1 MLTNITFKQK
11 LIFMISIILL
21 LISISS
27 VYIYRSVTQ
36 VAQNWESYQTQVAV
50 RQQLL
55 MNIKANFGYG
65 GMIHN
70 FKNYV
75 LRGKAKYLPK
85 IDKNYHALQADLTS
99 YNLLKGLTN
108 EELQA
113 LSDIASVA
121 KNYFDNT
128 KYVDSLFA
136 KGKTAED
143 VDSVVK
149 ISDKPALDAFKVL
162 DNQYKKM
169 NSDYGTKINKT
180 IGNATSAVIVGSLI
194 IALVIVAIL
203 TFFYTS
209 LIPPL
214 QLLNRTMSEIAQGNG
229 NLSVRLNESRKD
241 ELGQVSS
248 SFNLFIEKLERIVSE
263 EKVIIEKIAQSAS
276 QLQSITD
283 NSNTA
288 IETQMSHTDQLATAV
303 NEMAATVEDVAK
315 NAISTSDSTIQV
327 NNNASDGQAAVSK
340 TILQIKNINEHLSG
354 ASAIIAKV
362 NDSSNEIGQVL
373 TVISAIAEQTNL
385 LALNAAIE
393 AARAGESGRGFAVV
407 ADEVRGLAQ
416 RTAES
421 LGDIKKIIGQL
432 QSSAKDAV
440 ESMEQ
445 GIKEVDTGNEIAQEA
460 GESINS
466 IVKGLSTVSD
476 MNLQIATATEEQH
489 ATAEEMNKNVH
500 EISTVSTSIYDDS
513 KQIANQSADLAQ
525 MSIRLKVLVDNFK
538 TSAT

>member
-65 GMIHN
+65 GLIHN

>member
-440 ESMEQ
+440 GSMEQ

>member
-99 YNLLKGLTN
+99 YNLLNGLTN

-421 LGDIKKIIGQL
+421 LGDIKKIIAQL

-440 ESMEQ
+440 GSMEQ

-500 EISTVSTSIYDDS
+500 EISTMSTSIYDDS

>member
-1 MLTNITFKQK
+1 
-11 LIFMISIILL
+11 
-21 LISISS
+21 
-27 VYIYRSVTQ
+27 VTQ

-85 IDKNYHALQADLTS
+85 IDKDYHALQADLTS

-108 EELQA
+108 KELQA
-113 LSDIASVA
+113 LSDIAIVA

-128 KYVDSLFA
+128 KYIDSLFA

-194 IALVIVAIL
+194 ITLVIVAIL

-303 NEMAATVEDVAK
+303 NEMASTVEDVAK

-354 ASAIIAKV
+354 ASAVIAKV

-421 LGDIKKIIGQL
+421 LGDIKKIIAQL

-440 ESMEQ
+440 GSMEQ

-476 MNLQIATATEEQH
+476 MNLQIATATEQQH

-500 EISTVSTSIYDDS
+500 EISTMSTSIYDDS